1 MTRSNLFK
9 SAHKLARSFEGNY
22 LACFTLA
29 LNQIL
34 DGVDGVDVDVDDADV
49 DGDDDVVVDV
59 DGVDGGVLFSNPH
72 YKFIFNI
79 DRRSIK
85 NPLSKKNKGFFYQ
98 FMNLLCYILTHV
110 ENYTFFHPPPQYL
123 FLAIE

>member
-34 DGVDGVDVDVDDADV
+34 DGVDVDVDVDADVNDVDGADVNDADADAADDADDADADV
-49 DGDDDVVVDV
+49 NDV
-59 DGVDGGVLFSNPH
+59 VLFSNPH

-79 DRRSIK
+79 DRR
-85 NPLSKKNKGFFYQ
+85 Y
-98 FMNLLCYILTHV
+98 
-110 ENYTFFHPPPQYL
+110 YL
-123 FLAIE
+123 EQLE